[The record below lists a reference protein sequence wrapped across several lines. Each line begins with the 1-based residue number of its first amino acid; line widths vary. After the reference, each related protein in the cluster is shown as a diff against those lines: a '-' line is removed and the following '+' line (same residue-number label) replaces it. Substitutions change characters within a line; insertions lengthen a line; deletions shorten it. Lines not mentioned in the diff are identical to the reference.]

1 VRYGRI
7 SSSVRVFG
15 SCFDGCGGGGACLGG
30 VWVRGFVICAYGFDV
45 GGFVAVGGWGFG
57 SATAAADG
65 TVDEEDEEDASFCN
79 RCSRI
84 WWGVNAS
91 IFCGVQV
98 VQVVQLGER
107 EERGEIER

>member
-1 VRYGRI
+1 
-7 SSSVRVFG
+7 
-15 SCFDGCGGGGACLGG
+15 
-30 VWVRGFVICAYGFDV
+30 VICAYGFEV

-57 SATAAADG
+57 SAAADG

-91 IFCGVQV
+91 IFCGVQI
-98 VQVVQLGER
+98 QLVQLGRER
-107 EERGEIER
+107 RDER